1 MGTFYRPPVDITPGG
16 FDTNS
21 RLVYYYCN
29 YRNNGCNEI
38 MKLSPIAERFVLHWG
53 EMGSRWGMNR
63 TVGQIHGL
71 LYLSDSPL
79 HAEEIC
85 DTLGI
90 ARSNVSTS
98 LKELT
103 DWGLVRVAHVMGDRR
118 DHFEA
123 LHDIWEILRV
133 IAAGRRR
140 REIDP
145 TLTMLRNILLDPSFE
160 KEDKITK
167 VRMRQVRDFLE
178 TGVSWLDEMQ
188 RMHPETLMKIMKLGS
203 RIQSYVKR
211 ARTDGGAER

>member
-1 MGTFYRPPVDITPGG
+1 
-16 FDTNS
+16 
-21 RLVYYYCN
+21 
-29 YRNNGCNEI
+29 
-38 MKLSPIAERFVLHWG
+38 MKLSAIAERFVLHWG

-63 TVGQIHGL
+63 TVGQIHAL
-71 LYLSDSPL
+71 LYLSDQPL

-85 DTLGI
+85 DTLSI

-103 DWGLVRVAHVMGDRR
+103 DWGLVRITHVMGDRR

-145 TLTMLRNILLDPSFE
+145 TLTMLRNTLLDPTFE
-160 KEDKITK
+160 KEEKTTK
-167 VRMRQVRDFLE
+167 ARIRQVRDFLE
-178 TGVSWLDEMQ
+178 VGVSWLDEMQ
-188 RMHPETLMKIMKLGS
+188 RMHPEILMKIMKLGS
-203 RIQSYVKR
+203 RIQRYVGRAGTGDGSKR
-211 ARTDGGAER
+211 

>member
-1 MGTFYRPPVDITPGG
+1 
-16 FDTNS
+16 
-21 RLVYYYCN
+21 
-29 YRNNGCNEI
+29 

-63 TVGQIHGL
+63 TVGQIHAL
-71 LYLSDSPL
+71 LYLADKGL

-98 LKELT
+98 LKELV
-103 DWGLVRVAHVMGDRR
+103 DWGLVRIVHVMGDRR

-133 IAAGRRR
+133 IASGRRR

-145 TLTMLRNILLDPSFE
+145 TLTMLRNTLLDPAFE
-160 KEDKITK
+160 KEDKTTK
-167 VRMRQVRDFLE
+167 QRLRQVRDFLE
-178 TGVSWLDEMQ
+178 IGVSWVDEMQ

-203 RIQSYVKR
+203 RIQRLVQR
-211 ARTDGGAER
+211 VRTDDES

>member
-1 MGTFYRPPVDITPGG
+1 
-16 FDTNS
+16 
-21 RLVYYYCN
+21 
-29 YRNNGCNEI
+29 
-38 MKLSPIAERFVLHWG
+38 MKLSPVAERFFLHWG

-71 LYLSDSPL
+71 LYLSDRPL

-85 DTLGI
+85 DTLSI

-103 DWGLVRVAHVMGDRR
+103 DWGLVRIVHVMGDRR

-133 IAAGRRR
+133 IASGRRR

-145 TLTMLRNILLDPSFE
+145 TLTMLRNTLLDPAFE
-160 KEDKITK
+160 KEDKTVK
-167 VRMRQVRDFLE
+167 LRLRQVRDFLE
-178 TGVSWLDEMQ
+178 TGVAWVDEMQ

-203 RIQSYVKR
+203 RIQRLIQRV
-211 ARTDGGAER
+211 RTDDK